1 MLVRA
6 LLMRQSNVCHAFL
19 KNKTVIFWKSY
30 SLSTKRN
37 LGITDKLMEW
47 GNKKI
52 EGNTEETFRK
62 MIDRMTLADKWTLRN
77 WKESFE
83 DQLNS
88 WRMYIPGA
96 SSAPGVQEIKDYKNI
111 MEKMTVQELEDFTLI
126 NGAAKLRVSKDSGKS
141 VDDVNKLLFHFRQT
155 LIMSTWLKLK

>member
-47 GNKKI
+47 GTKKI
-52 EGNTEETFRK
+52 EGKPVWCWFGVKHRE
-62 MIDRMTLADKWTLRN
+62 
-77 WKESFE
+77 
-83 DQLNS
+83 
-88 WRMYIPGA
+88 IP
-96 SSAPGVQEIKDYKNI
+96 V
-111 MEKMTVQELEDFTLI
+111 EKALENELIPNFDDLI
-126 NGAAKLRVSKDSGKS
+126 ENE
-141 VDDVNKLLFHFRQT
+141 
-155 LIMSTWLKLK
+155 